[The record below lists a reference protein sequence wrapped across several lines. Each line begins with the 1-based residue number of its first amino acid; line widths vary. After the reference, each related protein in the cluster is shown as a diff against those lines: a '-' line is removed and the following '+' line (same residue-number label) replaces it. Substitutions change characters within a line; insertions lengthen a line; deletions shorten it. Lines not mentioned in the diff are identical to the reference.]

1 MSPRTRKLL
10 PWIVTVAIATVAAAT
25 IAVIAIGNDADQAEA
40 EASVQVVRENSHRI
54 DVGPADGPVLVEFL
68 DFECEACGAM
78 YPEVEKL
85 REKYNGDFTYI
96 IRYFP
101 IPSHGNSTNAALAV
115 EAAAQQGKLEEM
127 YRMMFE
133 TQSQWG
139 ESQESRMGLFRE
151 YAVALELDM
160 ALFDRAIGDPAT
172 LERVQF
178 DFEEGQTLGVESTPT
193 FFLDGEKLT
202 LETLTS
208 VDEALTKALTK

>member
-1 MSPRTRKLL
+1 MSPRTRNLL
-10 PWIVTVAIATVAAAT
+10 PWIVTVAIAIVVAAT
-25 IAVIAIGNDADQAEA
+25 IAIIAIGNDADQAED
-40 EASVQVVRENSHRI
+40 EASAQVVRENSHRI
-54 DVGPADGPVLVEFL
+54 DSGPADGPVLVEFL

-85 REKYNGDFTYI
+85 REKYSGDFTYI

-101 IPSHGNSTNAALAV
+101 IPSHGNSTNAALVV
-115 EAAAQQGKLEEM
+115 EAAAEQGKLEEM

-151 YAVALELDM
+151 YAMALKLDM
-160 ALFDRAIGDPAT
+160 VRFDRVIGDPAT
-172 LERVQF
+172 LERVQY
-178 DFEEGQTLGVESTPT
+178 DFEEGQAVGVDSTPT
-193 FFLDGEKLT
+193 FFLDGEKVI

-208 VDEALTKALTK
+208 LDEALTKSLTK